1 MFNVF
6 LRALGYQ
13 WAGDG
18 ADALWRPTT
27 PAAVWEALC
36 QLSGEAL
43 PADVRAALAPTVVP
57 GAATGRPASRE
68 GE

>member
-6 LRALGYQ
+6 LRALSYQ
-13 WAGDG
+13 WTSDG
-18 ADALWRPTT
+18 ADALRRPTT
-27 PAAVWEALC
+27 LAAVWEALC

-57 GAATGRPASRE
+57 GAATGRRARRE

>member
-6 LRALGYQ
+6 LRALSYQ
-13 WAGDG
+13 WTSDG
-18 ADALWRPTT
+18 ADALRRPTT
-27 PAAVWEALC
+27 LAAIWEALC

-57 GAATGRPASRE
+57 GTATGSPASRKE
-68 GE
+68 E